1 VNATRDEKRALKRS
15 RLQTSSQ
22 HGRGHAAGGSRDLL
36 SAEQGQSAASAE
48 GAAKR
53 RCQAPAA
60 LPSTH
65 PGASA
70 VLAQPQ
76 AGYSSHLGE
85 QLAAITGSLGAAGRL
100 PNSSE
105 HITVPR
111 GLAATYTA
119 AAYGRQ
125 LCPSCLQ
132 LLPVSHFAP
141 KGQSD
146 VLGHECVNCESRAR
160 LRQQMAGQ
168 LLPPPPPYA
177 AHHRLSS
184 MEDVHP
190 ASTSHRMLAQGLAHG
205 AWQPPAWPDARVAE
219 QVRALARAPS
229 AYESTIGEVLRAVQ
243 QPLPQRCLRC
253 QRLMPGAVNVG
264 QSGMH
269 EGLCS
274 LCHLAAQLVHAEP
287 QSPLRQ
293 QVLRAGTRKDSET
306 PGAACGLPSRPI
318 AMAAPHRQAT
328 LDAPAAA
335 DKPWHEEAFL
345 HGCG

>member
-1 VNATRDEKRALKRS
+1 MNATRDEKRALKRS
-15 RLQTSSQ
+15 RLASSQ
-22 HGRGHAAGGSRDLL
+22 HGRGHAAGGARDLL
-36 SAEQGQSAASAE
+36 SAEQGPSGASAE

-53 RCQAPAA
+53 RCQAPAV

-65 PGASA
+65 PGANA

-76 AGYSSHLGE
+76 AGYSTHLGE

-100 PNSSE
+100 PTGSE
-105 HITVPR
+105 HVTLPPR
-111 GLAATYTA
+111 ALAATYAA

-132 LLPVSHFAP
+132 LLPVSHFTP
-141 KGQSD
+141 KGQSN

-168 LLPPPPPYA
+168 LLPPPPYA
-177 AHHRLSS
+177 AQHRPSP
-184 MEDVHP
+184 MGEDSHP
-190 ASTSHRMLAQGLAHG
+190 ASRRMLAEGLAHG
-205 AWQPPAWPDARVAE
+205 AWQPPTWPDGRVAE
-219 QVRALARAPS
+219 QARPLARAPS

-253 QRLMPGAVNVG
+253 QRLMPGAVSPE

-287 QSPLRQ
+287 HSPSRQ
-293 QVLRAGTRKDSET
+293 PTSRAGTRKDSEA
-306 PGAACGLPSRPI
+306 PGAACGWPSRPI
-318 AMAAPHRQAT
+318 ATMALRHPQAT
-328 LDAPAAA
+328 LDAPPTG
-335 DKPWHEEAFL
+335 DKAWQQEAFL